1 MKHNFLLCG
10 SLGWCLEIFWTGFH
24 SLLAGQPT
32 MMGKT
37 SLLMFPIYGC
47 AAVIAPVYRR
57 ISFFPA
63 ALRGCLYAAG
73 IFLADFSTGTLL
85 KHFGICPWDYSGT
98 PYHVQGVIRLDY
110 APVWFATGLIFE
122 KILSKSS

>member
-24 SLLAGQPT
+24 ALLAGQFT

-47 AAVIAPVYRR
+47 AAVIAPVYRK
-57 ISFFPA
+57 ISA
-63 ALRGCLYAAG
+63 VQVIC
-73 IFLADFSTGTLL
+73 FLSCPDRAVFWNGADTPRP
-85 KHFGICPWDYSGT
+85 PWISCAWQ
-98 PYHVQGVIRLDY
+98 V
-110 APVWFATGLIFE
+110 
-122 KILSKSS
+122 

>member
-37 SLLMFPIYGC
+37 SLLMFPIS
-47 AAVIAPVYRR
+47 P
-57 ISFFPA
+57 
-63 ALRGCLYAAG
+63 
-73 IFLADFSTGTLL
+73 IFS
-85 KHFGICPWDYSGT
+85 
-98 PYHVQGVIRLDY
+98 
-110 APVWFATGLIFE
+110 LILFV
-122 KILSKSS
+122 

>member
-1 MKHNFLLCG
+1 
-10 SLGWCLEIFWTGFH
+10 
-24 SLLAGQPT
+24 
-32 MMGKT
+32 
-37 SLLMFPIYGC
+37 MFPIYGC

-73 IFLADFSTGTLL
+73 IFLAEFSTGTLL

-98 PYHVQGVIRLDY
+98 PLSCAGSDT
-110 APVWFATGLIFE
+110 AGLRPCVVRHRTDFE